1 MSVMSSLRNPAS
13 MAPNSWLFSKHARLL
28 LYASVPKHMLFPF
41 PGMPC
46 LISRFQKWP
55 FIIQDPTQNVTSSML
70 SFPNPPKSG
79 CSSSELPELL
89 VCTSLEHQ
97 PHCPQIICHL
107 LKARPK
113 PHSSFTPRVPTLLS
127 TDACWTN
134 QGISRNV
141 ADALKTL

>member
-127 TDACWTN
+127 TDTCWTN